1 MVSSHSLVG
10 HHVSTE
16 VAAQWVVLQLLG
28 VDRQDCQQTERTV
41 ANTQALNLFLL
52 VPGCWANKSSVV
64 YSDCKGYLQVNM
76 LYRYPWT
83 MHLTFEDSN
92 CDGYSW
98 GWSKTNK
105 QWLQNIDILWSKRF
119 VSFIPVSLW
128 LLDAK
133 KTRNSINHGR
143 VFRNCRFHHQC
154 LWKVQLLAN
163 SLSVDGYVTTTT
175 FATGNLELLGL
186 VMFVEWP
193 LFQVD
198 QRNPSHI
205 PWIISRVS
213 LLPIGP
219 VMEIAVSQGEKT
231 SMKIHDINDQLGYF
245 FKVDKGEDPFVDC
258 WSRAFRFSLWSQH
271 LNLTFFQHRT

>member
-1 MVSSHSLVG
+1 MVSSHALVG

-28 VDRQDCQQTERTV
+28 VDRQDCHKLRGHQQIHRRWIFSYWCPGV
-41 ANTQALNLFLL
+41 GQISRQLFF
-52 VPGCWANKSSVV
+52 
-64 YSDCKGYLQVNM
+64 SDCKGYNLQVNM
-76 LYRYPWT
+76 LCRYPWT

-175 FATGNLELLGL
+175 FAAGNLELL
-186 VMFVEWP
+186 WP
-193 LFQVD
+193 SYVCGMA
-198 QRNPSHI
+198 I
-205 PWIISRVS
+205 VS
-213 LLPIGP
+213 SWPTKP
-219 VMEIAVSQGEKT
+219 
-231 SMKIHDINDQLGYF
+231 
-245 FKVDKGEDPFVDC
+245 
-258 WSRAFRFSLWSQH
+258 
-271 LNLTFFQHRT
+271 